1 MNSTVNVVTNNG
13 GIVVGDG
20 NNVSYKKTYI
30 DSKTDGINWATL
42 TNEINALKTSSDSSI
57 KKFSNEASDA
67 VKKKDKK
74 CFIDVL
80 KTWLPCIGTL
90 IESSYYIIEI
100 AHRFNIKI
108 G

>member
-1 MNSTVNVVTNNG
+1 MSSTINVGTNSGN
-13 GIVVGDG
+13 IVIGDG
-20 NNVSYKKTYI
+20 NNVSYK
-30 DSKTDGINWATL
+30 KTDGINWATL

-57 KKFSNEASDA
+57 KKFSSEASDP

-74 CFIDVL
+74 GFIDVL
-80 KTWLPCIGTL
+80 TTWLPCIGTL

-100 AHRFNIKI
+100 ANRFNIKI